1 MLDGIVGHHGH
12 GLMQQGSECGQ
23 CARGDQNDPA
33 QMFQKDLLQQD
44 LQQHTNYSFIW
55 TLAVASTGESKWLWL
70 WFFFDF
76 S

>member
-33 QMFQKDLLQQD
+33 QMFQKDL
-44 LQQHTNYSFIW
+44 QHHRTYSFMW
-55 TLAVASTGESKWLWL
+55 TLALTSNGQSSWLWL
-70 WFFFDF
+70 WFFSDF
-76 S
+76 A

>member
-12 GLMQQGSECGQ
+12 WQMQQDRECGQ
-23 CARGDQNDPA
+23 CSHGDQNDPA
-33 QMFQKDLLQQD
+33 QMFQKDLHH
-44 LQQHTNYSFIW
+44 HTRYSFMW
-55 TLAVASTGESKWLWL
+55 TLALASTGESKWLWL